1 MSGTAWVIVIVLAIV
16 LFGGGGFAFYR
27 R

>member
-16 LFGGGGFAFYR
+16 LFGGGGFALYR